1 MMSFSILSK
10 TKKLHKRHTT
20 QSITP
25 STVIILQG
33 ESQIFHYVSGLAK
46 GLQEIC
52 SKKISVAVPSLAVR
66 PMFLYSMIYPP
77 DTTQ

>member
-10 TKKLHKRHTT
+10 MKRLHKRHTT

-25 STVIILQG
+25 SIVIILQG
-33 ESQIFHYVSGLAK
+33 KSQIFHYVSSLAK

-52 SKKISVAVPSLAVR
+52 SKKISAAVPSLAVR
-66 PMFLYSMIYPP
+66 PMSLYSMICPP